1 MPRHSG
7 VEGNIAT
14 SKSKIIWPF
23 LRQKNT
29 LPWNP
34 LCPSWYKPWSLCSCL
49 EDFLSKCQMS
59 LRQKHLGG
67 ALPWVQG
74 FVHFSSWLIYFTHLP
89 FPCIS
94 WLFWGTIP
102 LLNKTCW
109 LKSMTSCD
117 KSCAWENLGLSGWGE
132 FLLRKPTHPWGPDS
146 NRWRQ
151 STLWCIWKQHSRKKK
166 KKNMLWETWDPPWGL
181 LFDVCVA
188 DMFAQVA
195 KHVLEFSSTKK
206 NHKSLNRLTHFRISN
221 QQKTWVHFKP
231 IPTNRK
237 KTHGIS
243 LLHPKKTTSN
253 GEPWWPQTLPG
264 YATSPSSL
272 LQVPS
277 ALRRLRSY
285 WLARYLWGNR
295 CWQGSK
301 RKGSAQLSNIK
312 TMYSS
317 FQYDLH
323 VVHGIRMQERETTI
337 YIYIMH
343 IILL

>member
-166 KKNMLWETWDPPWGL
+166 KHVVRNLGPTLRTFVWCLCCGH
-181 LFDVCVA
+181 VCT
-188 DMFAQVA
+188 
-195 KHVLEFSSTKK
+195 SSKTC
-206 NHKSLNRLTHFRISN
+206 
-221 QQKTWVHFKP
+221 TWVFKHKKEPQVFEQIDTLQDFKP
-231 IPTNRK
+231 TKNLGTLQTHTNK
-237 KTHGIS
+237 
-243 LLHPKKTTSN
+243 
-253 GEPWWPQTLPG
+253 
-264 YATSPSSL
+264 
-272 LQVPS
+272 
-277 ALRRLRSY
+277 
-285 WLARYLWGNR
+285 
-295 CWQGSK
+295 
-301 RKGSAQLSNIK
+301 
-312 TMYSS
+312 
-317 FQYDLH
+317 
-323 VVHGIRMQERETTI
+323 
-337 YIYIMH
+337 
-343 IILL
+343 